1 MISIPRERDAFFT
14 HTGGMVTDADQF
26 AEDPL
31 AIVRVKKE
39 LAKT

>member
-14 HTGGMVTDADQF
+14 HTGGMVAN
-26 AEDPL
+26 AEQLGDDPL

-39 LAKT
+39 VPA